1 MLDIN
6 RLINVPSGLNSL
18 KRKVSNLDVNKLKT
32 VRIDLKTLS
41 DIADKNVLKKSKYNA
56 DK

>member
-6 RLINVPSGLNSL
+6 KLINVPSGLNSL
-18 KRKVSNLDVNKLKT
+18 KRKIDNLDVNKLKT
-32 VRIDLKTLS
+32 VRIDLKTLR

>member
-6 RLINVPSGLNSL
+6 KLINVPSALNSL
-18 KRKVSNLDVNKLKT
+18 KRKVGNLDVNKLKT

>member
-1 MLDIN
+1 MN
-6 RLINVPSGLNSL
+6 KLINVPSGLNSL
-18 KRKVSNLDVNKLKT
+18 KRKIDNLDVNKLKT

>member
-6 RLINVPSGLNSL
+6 KLINVPSGLNSL
-18 KRKVSNLDVNKLKT
+18 KRKVGNLDVNKLKT

>member
-6 RLINVPSGLNSL
+6 KLINVPSGLNSL
-18 KRKVSNLDVNKLKT
+18 KRKIDNLDVNKLKT

>member
-6 RLINVPSGLNSL
+6 KLINVPSGLNSL
-18 KRKVSNLDVNKLKT
+18 KRKIDNLDINKLKT

>member
-6 RLINVPSGLNSL
+6 KLINVPSGLNSL
-18 KRKVSNLDVNKLKT
+18 KRKIDNLDVNKLKT

-41 DIADKNVLKKSKYNA
+41 YIADKNVLKKSKYNA